1 MKDIADGLIF
11 AYEAKKPNYLT
22 YHMSFGELRDVGQI
36 AKVLQGIF
44 PDRKIEIGPGIW
56 EDYTTEARY
65 QGKTFKMAVRQA
77 LDISRARED
86 LGYNPQYDIDKGLE
100 DYVAWLTQKNT
111 RLVSKIIKEEFGWT
125 N

>member
-1 MKDIADGLIF
+1 MWACDEERAGVMKGDVVLARGADTPIDYTYVKDIADGLIL

-86 LGYNPQYDIDKGLE
+86 LG
-100 DYVAWLTQKNT
+100 
-111 RLVSKIIKEEFGWT
+111 
-125 N
+125 